1 MRDTR
6 GFSLIEMA
14 VVLVVVGL
22 LMGAIIQG
30 QKIWYNARMQRI
42 VSDMQNYTQA
52 FLLYC
57 DRYGMYPGDEN
68 DTGFPTGDTAN
79 GDHDG
84 LIDAGE
90 ATNVWEDMA
99 NAMGVV
105 RKSSP
110 IRGGTYVFGYRAFGG
125 VNRNYISVT
134 NIPNNLAQS
143 IDSRHDDGVSNTGN
157 IQAGAAY
164 DGSETLITL
173 YWRI

>member
-1 MRDTR
+1 MRAER
-6 GFSLIEMA
+6 GFSLIELA
-14 VVLVVVGL
+14 IVLVVIGFL
-22 LMGAIIQG
+22 IGAVLQG
-30 QKIWYNARMQRI
+30 QKMLYNARMQRI
-42 VSDMQNYTQA
+42 VSDMRDYAQV
-52 FLLYC
+52 FLLYY
-57 DRYGMYPGDEN
+57 DRYGMCPGDEN
-68 DTGFPTGDTAN
+68 DTSFPTGDTAN

-90 ATNVWEDMA
+90 AINVWEDLA

-110 IRGGTYVFGYRAFGG
+110 VRGGMYEFGYRAFGG

-143 IDSRHDDGVSNTGN
+143 IDARHDDGVSTTGN
-157 IQAGAAY
+157 IQASAAY
-164 DGSETLITL
+164 NGSETLITL